1 MHLPTFTIH
10 RHITSTIKRTTE
22 IIFFF
27 ATLFLQCR
35 SCKIRRNSKRSDLH
49 AIFNYAIKIFATNI
63 TFADAEEQV
72 EIMIKSG
79 KVENDSRVSLVLFF
93 FIKLLVFFCRYFFSI
108 NLEPLS
114 AFFQFFT
121 GFHRSPIVIFIIR
134 GQNKNLSKSAKIFE
148 FE

>member
-49 AIFNYAIKIFATNI
+49 AIFKYAIKIFVTNI

-72 EIMIKSG
+72 EIIIKSG

-93 FIKLLVFFCRYFFSI
+93 SSNFLFFFLSIFFFYKSKTSLTIFSIFHRFSPITGRYFYHSW
-108 NLEPLS
+108 S
-114 AFFQFFT
+114 
-121 GFHRSPIVIFIIR
+121 
-134 GQNKNLSKSAKIFE
+134 NKNLSKSAKIFE